1 VIFKKLS
8 AADSGFSPKFHAA
21 SDPGRKCDLG
31 LSKLVC
37 GQREAGF
44 RLGEI
49 GGGGLFRR
57 LRSDRRPVSGFSS
70 VFSQFTA
77 RISYS
82 RRPQTSQIQAGKF
95 GTVTS
100 SSFNQVK

>member
-1 VIFKKLS
+1 MLRQTQEECECLQR
-8 AADSGFSPKFHAA
+8 H
-21 SDPGRKCDLG
+21 
-31 LSKLVC
+31 LVES
-37 GQREAGF
+37 QREAGF
-44 RLGEI
+44 LLGEME
-49 GGGGLFRR
+49 GGGLFRSR
-57 LRSDRRPVSGFSS
+57 RSDRRPVSGFSS